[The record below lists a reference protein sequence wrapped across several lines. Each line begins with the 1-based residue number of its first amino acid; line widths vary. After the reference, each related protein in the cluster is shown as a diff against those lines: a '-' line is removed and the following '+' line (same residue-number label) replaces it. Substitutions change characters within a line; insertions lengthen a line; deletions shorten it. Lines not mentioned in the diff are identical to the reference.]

1 MQPLGIGVLGCGNVS
16 RMYLPVL
23 TDMTELE
30 VVAVADIDA
39 ERARETAETYG
50 VPKALTP
57 DELFASADV
66 ELVLNLT
73 SIAAHVET
81 SKAALAAG
89 KHVYSEKPLAPSLE
103 DAKAL
108 VEAAR
113 QRGLTLG
120 CAPDTLL
127 GSGFQ
132 AGLSALR
139 ENAIGKPLAATA
151 SMLRPELTR
160 PSFYAH
166 GVTPIIDM
174 APYYVTALVDLF
186 GPAVRVSG
194 ATTTWPGDEPP
205 PPMEAGA
212 PISVAGTIEFAS
224 GLFATLVMAW
234 GTVPTGE
241 VPALNVLGSDGE
253 IRFPN
258 PNNFGDPAYVRRHG
272 EDSWIELA
280 GSRQPSEIR
289 RNLRGLG
296 VGEMVQAIRAGR
308 APRAGGEIACH
319 VVDVMTGLIESARTG
334 KHVELTTTC
343 QPAAPFPERERAALV
358 AIQDSEEQ

>member
-23 TDMTELE
+23 KDMTELE
-30 VVAVADIDA
+30 VVAVADVDT

-50 VPKALTP
+50 IPKALTP
-57 DELFASADV
+57 DELLANADV

-108 VEAAR
+108 VEEAGR
-113 QRGLTLG
+113 RGLALG

-139 ENAIGKPLAATA
+139 DNAIGRPLAATA

-160 PSFYAH
+160 PSFYVK

-174 APYYVTALVDLF
+174 APYYVSALVNLF

-194 ATTTWPGDEPP
+194 ATKTWPGDDPP
-205 PPMEAGA
+205 PPMQAGA
-212 PISVAGTIEFAS
+212 PIAVAGTIEFAS
-224 GLFATLVMAW
+224 GLFATLVMVW

-253 IRFPN
+253 LRFPN

-280 GSRQPSEIR
+280 GSRQPDDIR

-296 VGEMVQAIRAGR
+296 VGEMALAIRAGR
-308 APRAGGEIACH
+308 PPRASGEIACH
-319 VVDVMTGLIESARTG
+319 VVDVMTGLAESAATG
-334 KHVELTTTC
+334 TRVDLTTTC
-343 QPAAPFPERERAALV
+343 QPAAAFPERERAALITV
-358 AIQDSEEQ
+358 QTEES